1 MTDAHQFEAFMRN
14 YQNMVFS
21 TAMRLLA
28 NQTEAEDVA
37 QEVFFAILFLAE
49 KLALRQYFGVV
60 LTLAGVYLLILKG
73 KK

>member
-1 MTDAHQFEAFMRN
+1 
-14 YQNMVFS
+14 
-21 TAMRLLA
+21 
-28 NQTEAEDVA
+28 VA
-37 QEVFFAILFLAE
+37 QATAISATYPILSVGFAILFLAE